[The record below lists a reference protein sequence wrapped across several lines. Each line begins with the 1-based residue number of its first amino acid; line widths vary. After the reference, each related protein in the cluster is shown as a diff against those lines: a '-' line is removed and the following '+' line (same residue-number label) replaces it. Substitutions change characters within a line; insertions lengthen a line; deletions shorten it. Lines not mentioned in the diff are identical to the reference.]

1 MKYFEK
7 TIKEKEI
14 YSGSIISLKVAE
26 VEVPN
31 NIRALRELVYHPG
44 GVGVLAYIDADTILL
59 VQQYRKPFEKIMLE
73 IPAGKL
79 EKGEEPEECGKRE
92 LEEETGYKAKN
103 FTYLGK
109 IVSSP
114 GFCNEVIHLFKA
126 TELYSGKIGGDLDE
140 FISLHKIKK
149 DKVLQMIKSGEIE
162 DAKTIS
168 AFMFE

>member
-1 MKYFEK
+1 MEYYEK
-7 TIKEKEI
+7 TIKEEEI
-14 YSGSIISLKVAE
+14 YNGKIISLKVAE

-31 NIRALRELVYHPG
+31 KIKSLRELVYHPG
-44 GVGVLAYIDADTILL
+44 GVGILAYLDSDTIIL
-59 VQQYRKPFEKIMLE
+59 VQQFRKPFEKIMLE

-79 EKGEEPEECGKRE
+79 ENGENPEDCGKRE

-114 GFCNEVIHLFKA
+114 GFCNEVIHLYKA
-126 TELYSGKIGGDLDE
+126 TGLYNGKIGGDEDE
-140 FISLHKIKK
+140 FISVHKIKK
-149 DKVLQMIKSGEIE
+149 VKLLQMIKNGEIL

>member
-1 MKYFEK
+1 MEYYEK
-7 TIKEKEI
+7 TIKEEEI
-14 YSGSIISLKVAE
+14 YNGKIISLKVAE

-31 NIRALRELVYHPG
+31 KIKSFRELINHPG
-44 GVGVLAYIDADTILL
+44 GVGILAYIDSDTIIL
-59 VQQYRKPFEKIMLE
+59 VQQFRKPFEQILLE

-79 EKGEEPEECGKRE
+79 EKGENPEDCGKRE

-114 GFCNEVIHLFKA
+114 GFCNEVIHLYKA
-126 TELYSGKIGGDLDE
+126 TGLYIGKIGGDEDE
-140 FISLHKIKK
+140 FISVHKIKK
-149 DKVLQMIKSGEIE
+149 TKVFEMIKKGEII

>member
-1 MKYFEK
+1 MEYFEK

-14 YSGSIISLKVAE
+14 YNGKIISLKVAE

-31 NIRALRELVYHPG
+31 NIRAFRELVYHPG
-44 GVGVLAYIDADTILL
+44 GVGVLAYIDEDTILL

-92 LEEETGYKAKN
+92 LEEETGYKAEN

-114 GFCNEVIHLFKA
+114 GFCNEVVYLFKA
-126 TELYSGKIGGDLDE
+126 TELYSGKIGGDADE
-140 FISLHKIKK
+140 FISLHRIKK
-149 DKVLQMIKSGEIE
+149 DKVLQMIRSGEIV

>member
-1 MKYFEK
+1 MEYYEK

-14 YSGSIISLKVAE
+14 YKGKVISLKVAE
-26 VEVPN
+26 VQVPN
-31 NIRALRELVYHPG
+31 NIKSLRELVYHPG
-44 GVGVLAYIDADTILL
+44 GVGILAYLDSDTIIL
-59 VQQYRKPFEKIMLE
+59 VRQFRKPFEKILLE

-79 EKGEEPEECGKRE
+79 EKGEDPEDCGKRE

-114 GFCNEVIHLFKA
+114 GFCNEVIHLYKA
-126 TELYSGKIGGDLDE
+126 TGLYMGKIGGDEDE
-140 FISLHKIKK
+140 FISIHKIKK
-149 DKVLQMIKSGEIE
+149 EKVLKMIKDGEIF